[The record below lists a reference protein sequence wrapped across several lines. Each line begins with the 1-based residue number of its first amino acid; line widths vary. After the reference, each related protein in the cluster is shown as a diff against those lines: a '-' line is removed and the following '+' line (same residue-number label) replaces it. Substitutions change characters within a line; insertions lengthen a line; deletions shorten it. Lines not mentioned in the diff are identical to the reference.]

1 MYEDTILPVRN
12 KLRIQSESQIRIYFV
27 QEETTRS
34 LTVLKWLE
42 LATCLLSLCFTIAAI
57 NATLGAIN
65 GATLI
70 LSTSFSTIL
79 VMAEVTYQY
88 FKRALPLTLQVLAA
102 GVNLALFTGVT
113 FYIYKMHSPH
123 ELIQVLLV
131 LDGIIA
137 IVFLVDVTSK
147 IIISTYLFQ
156 TTRVKSVADVGVSAF
171 VTPPSYGR
179 PKPPRSVQTTT
190 PITYGGTFPI
200 GKNQPPFLPQERSFS
215 PEDYS
220 PSERSHRHKSA
231 QTAHFG
237 DCRSVAEAASAERSI
252 KKPQMVQLFARQE
265 NKGTSTVPPFYL
277 DEERRKKSPWTCSTP
292 NTSRKFEARKQASM
306 STPITYSGTF
316 AVNKELVPIT
326 LEGIKGT
333 SPKSSPRA
341 RKLHRSEKKSPD
353 KAEGAFLDIGRLD
366 HISEEKLALQLSA
379 ENCSIGRSNC
389 GFFDAPVLPGTVLDG
404 CD

>member
-220 PSERSHRHKSA
+220 PSER
-231 QTAHFG
+231 
-237 DCRSVAEAASAERSI
+237 I
-252 KKPQMVQLFARQE
+252 
-265 NKGTSTVPPFYL
+265 PPFYL